1 MYLKQSA
8 LNITFINAIIRTT
21 YVGKIKKQNFHYTQ
35 RTAWYTIVAQSFVV
49 ELISKLTVCLV
60 TQSYPTL
67 WDPLDCSP
75 PGSSVHWISQARIL
89 EWVAISFSR
98 GSSRPRD

>member
-1 MYLKQSA
+1 MYLKQSV
-8 LNITFINAIIRTT
+8 LNITLIYAIIRTT
-21 YVGKIKKQNFHYTQ
+21 YVEKKTQNFHYAQ

-75 PGSSVHWISQARIL
+75 PGSSVHGIFQARTL
-89 EWVAISFSR
+89 QCVAISSSR
-98 GSSRPRD
+98 GSS